1 MGNENISD
9 RRFWLGLIFVGI
21 GAVLLLD
28 NLDILPYWVSDL
40 VISWRML
47 LVFIGTYIVVGKKK
61 PEGFILIIIGGLFLV
76 QDFYYFR
83 MRDIW
88 HILWPAVFI
97 AIGVSLLLRRNRS
110 KEVADGEKKNEI
122 DYVDDFAVFGGREIV
137 VDSQNFRGGKLSAM
151 FGGSSV
157 DLRNA
162 NLSEG
167 ENVLDILAIFGG
179 TSIIVPQDWTI
190 KVDVTSVLGGF
201 SDQRTSTVKVMSH
214 PNKVLI
220 IKGFVMFGGG
230 DIKYNK

>member
-1 MGNENISD
+1 MGNENKSD
-9 RRFWLGLIFVGI
+9 RRFWLGLIFVAI

-28 NLDILPYWVSDL
+28 NLNLIPYYISDSL
-40 VISWRML
+40 ISWQML
-47 LVFIGTYIVVGKKK
+47 LVVIGTYTVVGKKK
-61 PEGFILIIIGGLFLV
+61 PEGYILIAIGGIFLL

-83 MRDIW
+83 VRDFW
-88 HILWPAVFI
+88 HILWPSIFI
-97 AIGVSLLLRRNRS
+97 AIGASLIFRRNRS
-110 KEVADGEKKNEI
+110 REVADGEKKNDV

-137 VDSQNFRGGKLSAM
+137 VDSQNFKGGKLSAI
-151 FGGSSV
+151 FGGSSI

-167 ENVLDILAIFGG
+167 ENVLDIFAMFGG

-201 SDQRTSTVKVMSH
+201 SDQRNSTVKVIPH

-220 IKGFVMFGGG
+220 VKGFVMFGGG